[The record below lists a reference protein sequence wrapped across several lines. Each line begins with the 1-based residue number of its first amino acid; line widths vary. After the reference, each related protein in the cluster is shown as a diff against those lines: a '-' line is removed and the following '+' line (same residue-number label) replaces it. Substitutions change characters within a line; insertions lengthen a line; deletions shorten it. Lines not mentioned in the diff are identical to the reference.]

1 MIHDENRKSV
11 ENDVYMFI
19 AILYRILPSDLS
31 WVLLERITIIDLKQI
46 NIGLSDVQANIEVRL
61 LCSAYPNAS

>member
-31 WVLLERITIIDLKQI
+31 WVLLERITYKYILNKKKHDNEMK
-46 NIGLSDVQANIEVRL
+46 D
-61 LCSAYPNAS
+61 Y

>member
-1 MIHDENRKSV
+1 MYPSFQNKRVSKPLYENISVYLVIHDENRKSI

-31 WVLLERITIIDLKQI
+31 
-46 NIGLSDVQANIEVRL
+46 
-61 LCSAYPNAS
+61 